1 MHHCN
6 AEEIQNVAI
15 LYNNC
20 FNNHCC
26 SGWGLG
32 VEDVYRSLLDN
43 GAMEQVKKWPSSW
56 RSETLKRK
64 GFPNKMMANLEM
76 LTSLSNA
83 KRLLTEVAVTKYIC
97 WKWYS
102 PNNTI
107 PKSSNMISLYLYLML
122 IEFCNNCIGKGVA
135 HQVYPLTLTPGQ
147 FLLLLT
153 SFDKLP
159 AGTQC
164 GKVKKC
170 PYMILKKKNILGQ
183 VHWNPKQSFSI
194 GYKFCF
200 VKLCCIFVMLF
211 WYFCRLHWLEG
222 E

>member
-20 FNNHCC
+20 SNNHCC

-43 GAMEQVKKWPSSW
+43 GTMEEVKKWPSSW
-56 RSETLKRK
+56 RSGTLKRK
-64 GFPNKMMANLEM
+64 GFPKKMMANLEM
-76 LTSLSNA
+76 LTSLSNT
-83 KRLLTEVAVTKYIC
+83 KRLLTEVAVTKYVC

-122 IEFCNNCIGKGVA
+122 IKFCNNCIGKGVA
-135 HQVYPLTLTPGQ
+135 HQVYPPHPHPWAIPSPTHFFWQAACRHTMWKSEKMSIHD
-147 FLLLLT
+147 FE
-153 SFDKLP
+153 
-159 AGTQC
+159 
-164 GKVKKC
+164 
-170 PYMILKKKNILGQ
+170 KNILGQ

-194 GYKFCF
+194 GFKFCF

-211 WYFCRLHWLEG
+211 WFFCRLHWLEG